1 MNRTPFII
9 SCAVMIE
16 EIKPLLPAGAA
27 TETVE
32 MSLHTRPKL
41 LREKLQ
47 EIIDRVDGAHD
58 PIILGY
64 GMCGLSTVGL
74 MAQRSRLVVPRADDC
89 IAIFLGSQKALRA
102 EMAREPGTYFLTRGW
117 LGDGAEGPFADYDR
131 MVEKYGAER
140 ARRLLGKMIGHYT
153 RLAFLRTMDG
163 DDDAEDKARAEART
177 IARRFNLRYEELDA
191 TNSVLARMMKGDWS
205 EDFIVVEPGEAIHTL
220 HFLEGRAARK

>member
-1 MNRTPFII
+1 MTRVPFVI
-9 SCAVMIE
+9 SCDVMIE

-32 MSLHTRPKL
+32 MSLHTRPNL
-41 LREKLQ
+41 LRERLQ
-47 EIIDRVDGAHD
+47 EIIRRIDGAYD

-64 GMCGLSTVGL
+64 GMCGSSTVGL
-74 MAQRSRLVVPRADDC
+74 VAEKSRLVVPRADDC

-140 ARRLLGKMIGHYT
+140 ADRLLKKMIGHYT
-153 RLAFLRTMDG
+153 RLAFIRTTDDG
-163 DDDAEDKARAEART
+163 AEDAARADARG
-177 IARRFNLRYEELDA
+177 IAKRFNLRYEELDA
-191 TNSVLARMMKGDWS
+191 TDSVLARMVKGDWAQ
-205 EDFIVVEPGEAIHTL
+205 DFIIVEPGQAIETI
-220 HFLEGRAARK
+220 HFLEGRARAK